1 MSEHYCIAC
10 LQHKEAQFFKRWIN
24 SGANNAR
31 RCDSCHDTD
40 LIKERI
46 RKEEIERKKNG
57 ALGVPMPLTKK
68 EVAEAEARRAVAR
81 RKIEDIM
88 QEREDDEFVGEL

>member
-10 LQHKEAQFFKRWIN
+10 LQHKEPQFFKRWTN
-24 SGANNAR
+24 SGATAAR

-40 LIKERI
+40 LIKDRI

-68 EVAEAEARRAVAR
+68 EVAEADARKAAAR
-81 RKIEDIM
+81 RKIEDII
-88 QEREDDEFVGEL
+88 QSREDNYFIGEL

>member
-1 MSEHYCIAC
+1 MPEHYCIAC

-24 SGANNAR
+24 SGAMSVR

-40 LIKERI
+40 LMKERI

-57 ALGVPMPLTKK
+57 ALGRPMPLTKK
-68 EVAEAEARRAVAR
+68 ETAEIDAKRREAR
-81 RKIEDIM
+81 RKIEDIK
-88 QEREDDEFVGEL
+88 QAKIDCDFVGDI